1 MANRASNIVTISTA
15 AASVSVDAL
24 GGAIIDFHLH
34 AGNINPLS
42 FKLPLDKM
50 PENNRSG
57 AVYQGHFACIGRWGQ
72 PSAGEVEA
80 GLPNH
85 GQAANL
91 PWTVHSL
98 TENEL
103 HMEVNAPLDGL
114 HTSRVLALDKTS
126 PVFTVTERVKNI
138 NPLNRLYN
146 IVQHPTIAAPFLD
159 EHTLVNCNAAAGFS
173 CFGDDDLQHISA
185 WPKGICEDG
194 KTLDLSNPHKGD
206 GFSVFAFV
214 VDEDSD
220 IGWLTAWSPTHNL
233 VFGYVWDRFDYPW
246 INLWQD
252 YADGKLKNRGLE
264 FGTTGI
270 HKPFHEILQSGHIN
284 VLGEKTI
291 NYIDAGA
298 EIERSYCAFLINVPG
313 DFKGVEALNLVEGNI
328 LIKPNKSRE
337 MINLSTNYKIMHNGF
352 QK

>member
-1 MANRASNIVTISTA
+1 MDSPASGIIMINNA
-15 AASVSVDAL
+15 AASVSVDTL

-34 AGNINPLS
+34 AGKINPLS

-57 AVYQGHFACIGRWGQ
+57 SVYQGHFACIGRWGQ
-72 PSAGEVEA
+72 PSAGEIEA

-85 GQAANL
+85 GQTANL
-91 PWTVHSL
+91 RWMVS
-98 TENEL
+98 EASANEIQ
-103 HMEVNAPLDGL
+103 MSVNAPLDGL
-114 HTSRVLALDKTS
+114 HTSRVLTLDKTS
-126 PVFTVTERVKNI
+126 PVFTVSESVKNTS
-138 NPLNRLYN
+138 PLGRLYN

-159 EHTLVNCNAAAGFS
+159 EHTLINCNATAGFS
-173 CFGDDDLQHISA
+173 CFGDDDLQHISR

-194 KTLDLSNPHKGD
+194 KTIDLGNPDKGD

-214 VDEDSD
+214 VDEVSD

-233 VFGYVWDRFDYPW
+233 VLGYLWDRFDYPW

-252 YADGKLKNRGLE
+252 YADGKLKHRGLE

-270 HKPFHEILQSGHIN
+270 HKPFNEILQSGHIN

-298 EIERSYCAFLINVPG
+298 EIERSYCAFLLPVPD
-313 DFKGVEALNLVEGNI
+313 DFKGVENVNFVDGNI
-328 LIKPNKSRE
+328 LIKPIKSKE
-337 MINLSTNYKIMHNGF
+337 IINLSTNYKIVHNGF